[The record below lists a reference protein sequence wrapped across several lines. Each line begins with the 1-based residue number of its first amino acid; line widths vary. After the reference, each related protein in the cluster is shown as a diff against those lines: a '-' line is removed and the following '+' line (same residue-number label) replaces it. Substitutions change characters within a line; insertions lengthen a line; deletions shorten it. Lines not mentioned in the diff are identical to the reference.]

1 MTAYADQDGDL
12 LALLE
17 PSLEAAVT
25 HVLMPWM
32 RYACGRGVVEDG
44 GHFIVGPSQRW
55 PEVDCQDCRA
65 FGREEL
71 AEACARSQRDQ
82 AGAA

>member
-1 MTAYADQDGDL
+1 MTTYSDRDGDL

-17 PSLEAAVT
+17 PPTEPVT

-55 PEVDCQDCRA
+55 AEVDCPDCRA
-65 FGREEL
+65 FGRDEL
-71 AEACARSQRDQ
+71 AEECARSQRDQ
-82 AGAA
+82 AGVA

>member
-1 MTAYADQDGDL
+1 MTRYAAADVPLFAD
-12 LALLE
+12 E
-17 PSLEAAVT
+17 PKPGAEVT

-44 GHFIVGPSQRW
+44 GSFIVGPSQGWER
-55 PEVDCQDCRA
+55 VDCPDCHAPGREALAEDCRRA
-65 FGREEL
+65 
-71 AEACARSQRDQ
+71 SHDQ

>member
-1 MTAYADQDGDL
+1 MRFA
-12 LALLE
+12 E
-17 PSLEAAVT
+17 VEAPLFAEESHDRPDIT

-55 PEVDCQDCRA
+55 SQVDCPDCLA
-65 FGREEL
+65 FGYDEL
-71 AEACARSQRDQ
+71 AAECVRSQRDQ

>member
-1 MTAYADQDGDL
+1 MSTYAPADSPLFDGRPASDT
-12 LALLE
+12 
-17 PSLEAAVT
+17 T

-44 GHFIVGPSQRW
+44 GHFIVGPSQGWER
-55 PEVDCQDCRA
+55 VDCPDCRG
-65 FGREEL
+65 FGRDEL
-71 AEACARSQRDQ
+71 AEACRLSQREQ